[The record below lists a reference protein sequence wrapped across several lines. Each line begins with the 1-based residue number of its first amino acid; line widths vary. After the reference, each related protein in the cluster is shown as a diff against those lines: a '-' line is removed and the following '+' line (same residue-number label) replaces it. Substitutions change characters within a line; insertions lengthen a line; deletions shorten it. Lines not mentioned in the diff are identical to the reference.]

1 MTSIILCVMFYSA
14 PGPVR
19 HLSFTEIL
27 DTSLRVSWSEPEDKN
42 GIITGTSDIIYSIT
56 PSMSQNSKESDTD
69 LLHHIHHPSIIKK
82 LSF

>member
-1 MTSIILCVMFYSA
+1 MFYSA

-42 GIITGTSDIIYSIT
+42 GIVTGESVTVYSGTTSVSEN
-56 PSMSQNSKESDTD
+56 SQEFDTD
-69 LLHHIHHPSIIKK
+69 LLQHFLYNQETFILPCYFQSN
-82 LSF
+82 